1 MKSARA
7 LAEAIRG
14 AGARFAGSTWDI
26 RFAADP
32 GRCPHCGSWDI
43 EGGRV
48 EIVERLAVQGVR
60 CLGCGEEWDES
71 YRLEARDGEGGE
83 HVGL

>member
-14 AGARFAGSTWDI
+14 AGARFAGSTWDV

-32 GRCPHCGSWDI
+32 GRCPRCGSQDI

-48 EIVERLAVQGVR
+48 EIIERLAVQGVR
-60 CLGCGEEWDES
+60 CLDCGEEWDES
-71 YRLEARDGEGGE
+71 YRLEARDGADGE
-83 HVGL
+83 HADL